1 MSSRFAGPL
10 NAIYNFETASNHQCF
25 HAAFKLSNQ
34 TIAGPQ
40 AVGIRPGVGELMHPV
55 DRDGRRFIPFMTD
68 GIKQVNIPG
77 NSSLPAEAVGNRP
90 AGPLSGVVKL
100 TYPGIIERAGRHF
113 GRLSGIGR
121 KFVDPDNGDT
131 DIGIR
136 KGFDDG
142 LEHRP
147 GAHLASAGSGG

>member
-1 MSSRFAGPL
+1 
-10 NAIYNFETASNHQCF
+10 
-25 HAAFKLSNQ
+25 
-34 TIAGPQ
+34 
-40 AVGIRPGVGELMHPV
+40 
-55 DRDGRRFIPFMTD
+55 MTD

-100 TYPGIIERAGRHF
+100 TYPGIIESAGGHF

-147 GAHLASAGSGG
+147 GAHLASAGSGGGQQGQEAKAVAVFVEVLLQGLQGVG

>member
-1 MSSRFAGPL
+1 MMHHVGRGRWGVGPL
-10 NAIYNFETASNHQCF
+10 D
-25 HAAFKLSNQ
+25 
-34 TIAGPQ
+34 
-40 AVGIRPGVGELMHPV
+40 IR
-55 DRDGRRFIPFMTD
+55 R
-68 GIKQVNIPG
+68 IKQINVPG
-77 NSSLPAEAVGNRP
+77 NSAVPAEAVGNRP

-100 TYPGIIERAGRHF
+100 TYPGIIESAGRHF

-136 KGFDDG
+136 IGFDDG